1 MDDLNNGQ
9 AQGVLAN
16 MLQHLQEATPDSEK
30 AFTLREEADE
40 PSTDVVP
47 VDGDVIE
54 LGGEFDY
61 EGYQV
66 VRREF
71 FAHTNEPSI
80 TFNNYK
86 VYVNSACL
94 GRFPSVDYVQVLVNS
109 DSKILAIRPCREE
122 ERDAFT
128 WCVPGSTR
136 RKPRQITCR
145 LFFAKVFSLM
155 NWNTDYRYKLLGK
168 VIHAN
173 DEYLIAFDLSATEVY
188 QRVFKEGGKPKTSRT
203 PVFPEGWQNQF
214 GMPFKEHRNS
224 MQVNIFE
231 GYAVYSIKENSV
243 TTAAEADKGASD
255 PVPADASKN
264 DSPGGSDV

>member
-86 VYVNSACL
+86 
-94 GRFPSVDYVQVLVNS
+94 
-109 DSKILAIRPCREE
+109 
-122 ERDAFT
+122 
-128 WCVPGSTR
+128 
-136 RKPRQITCR
+136 
-145 LFFAKVFSLM
+145 
-155 NWNTDYRYKLLGK
+155 
-168 VIHAN
+168 
-173 DEYLIAFDLSATEVY
+173 
-188 QRVFKEGGKPKTSRT
+188 
-203 PVFPEGWQNQF
+203 
-214 GMPFKEHRNS
+214 
-224 MQVNIFE
+224 
-231 GYAVYSIKENSV
+231 
-243 TTAAEADKGASD
+243 
-255 PVPADASKN
+255 
-264 DSPGGSDV
+264 